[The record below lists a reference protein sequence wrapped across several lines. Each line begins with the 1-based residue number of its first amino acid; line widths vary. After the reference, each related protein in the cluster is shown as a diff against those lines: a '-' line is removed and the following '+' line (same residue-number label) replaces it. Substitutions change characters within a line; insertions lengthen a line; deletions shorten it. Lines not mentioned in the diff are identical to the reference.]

1 MPGYSGFYGYSGRA
15 DKIKNKRKM
24 DTKKLFEEK
33 VNVPGKQRRVHFD
46 TPSGDVVMLAFNLDR
61 KRFKLGTDF
70 WPTQR
75 PKFMETLEQMYFVE
89 SVSRLMDGIDA
100 AVICCECISMN
111 DNESL
116 QNNIRELVES
126 TLQ

>member
-1 MPGYSGFYGYSGRA
+1 MS
-15 DKIKNKRKM
+15 
-24 DTKKLFEEK
+24 
-33 VNVPGKQRRVHFD
+33 GKQRRVHFEN
-46 TPSGDVVMLAFNLDR
+46 PNGDVVMLAFNLDR
-61 KRFKLGTDF
+61 KRFKIGTGF

-75 PKFMETLEQMYFVE
+75 PKFMETLEQMYYVE
-89 SVSRLMDGIDA
+89 SVSRLMDGMDA

-126 TLQ
+126 TLN

>member
-1 MPGYSGFYGYSGRA
+1 
-15 DKIKNKRKM
+15 M